1 MPNYRG
7 TLTILSLCVSLGY
20 FGIGLVR
27 GFSAPAI
34 PSIRD
39 TFPELLPGVHIE
51 TWVSSVPPLGAFFG
65 SLVTAVLM
73 HRMGRKFSVLLAA
86 PIWVVSW
93 AFIALSQRWEIIMTG
108 RILSGISVGVTLPS
122 AQIYVSECSDPKI
135 RGVLAS
141 FPSIAMSLGIVFSYV
156 IGSFLT
162 WRQQAWFG
170 CGVAVIQFLAIV
182 FLPES
187 PVWLKSKKKIPEAD
201 NAAEWLALSGFTTDA
216 DQANQVKAYK
226 SYSIRALC
234 RRTVLLPLAVG
245 LVLLVIQ
252 QLSGIDAV
260 IFFTVEIFRSA
271 GSSINGNIATIIVGL
286 VQLLSNFASLIVVD
300 RFGRKPLLIVSG
312 ALMSMSMTSMGF
324 AFNLTDHGN
333 HNYGFL
339 PLVSL
344 IVFMIG
350 FSVGFGC
357 IPFLLMGEIFPTKQR
372 SILSSFAG
380 SFNLLIM
387 FLVIFTYH
395 PLQHAITTAG
405 TFWAYAIMCL
415 CGVIF
420 VIFFVPET
428 KGRDL
433 ESITLLFQKKSHS
446 RKVSTMSSGID
457 EKCGVDNL
465 AMTVTASDVNLA
477 SRSDGMIP
485 VNKT

>member
-1 MPNYRG
+1 MTPPSKAAIRQVLQY
-7 TLTILSLCVSLGY
+7 TI
-20 FGIGLVR
+20 
-27 GFSAPAI
+27 
-34 PSIRD
+34 
-39 TFPELLPGVHIE
+39 PELLPDLHIE
-51 TWVSSVPPLGAFFG
+51 AWVSSVPPLGAFFG
-65 SLVTAVLM
+65 SLITAVLM
-73 HRMGRKFSVLLAA
+73 HRLGRKFSVLLAA

-93 AFIALSQRWEIIMTG
+93 TFIALAQRWEIIMIG
-108 RILSGISVGVTLPS
+108 RALSGIAVGITLPS

-141 FPSIAMSLGIVFSYV
+141 FPSISMSLGIVFSYV
-156 IGSFLT
+156 IGSFLP
-162 WRQQAWFG
+162 WRQQAWFA
-170 CGVAVIQFLAIV
+170 CAVAVVQFFAILY
-182 FLPES
+182 LPES

-201 NAAEWLALSGFTTDA
+201 VSAEWLVLSGFTTTA
-216 DQANQVKAYK
+216 DQVNQVKLYK
-226 SYSIRALC
+226 SYSFRALC

-245 LVLLVIQ
+245 LTLLMIQ

-286 VQLLSNFASLIVVD
+286 VQLLSNFASLFVVD
-300 RFGRKPLLIVSG
+300 RFGRKPLLIISG
-312 ALMSMSMTSMGF
+312 ALMSISMTSMGF
-324 AFNLTDHGN
+324 AFNLTDSGN

-339 PLVSL
+339 PLMSL

-395 PLQHAITTAG
+395 PLQRAITTAG
-405 TFWAYAIMCL
+405 TFWAYAVMCI
-415 CGVIF
+415 CGVLF
-420 VIFFVPET
+420 VIFLVPET

-433 ESITLLFQKKSHS
+433 ESITQLFEKKTHS
-446 RKVSTMSSGID
+446 RKVSAISSGTD
-457 EKCGVDNL
+457 NKHGVDNL
-465 AMTVTASDVNLA
+465 AVVITTSDVNLA
-477 SRSDGMIP
+477 HPDGVPP
-485 VNKT
+485 VSKT